1 MNTESNE
8 LQVVQKDFQRALQEI
23 DALKK
28 QNVAA
33 LGDGEVFVKKVNG
46 GQIRSVKGT
55 VTLRQLN
62 GEIATIQGKTMT
74 TAKGFNTLNQIAGL
88 SIITPEKLTLP
99 DGQIVVN
106 PYPVIDP
113 ESGTISKV
121 WVKKTAIGYSPIGNL
136 VITSST
142 LLYDIKAYFIQ
153 DVMKKVQYNQGAG
166 RVCMEQMLTEEE
178 KQNSIFLKIEGPLG
192 IAANIQHAEVLKAID
207 TFINKKQFAER
218 NAQSICERL
227 VMSKHPA
234 LASAA
239 YVSKQGDS
247 ARVPIVGYVHDFN
260 REELLDIAD
269 KAERGEEVEVGDQK
283 AEVIE
288 AIVEATEE
296 DFIADADDEE
306 IAQTAHPEGVLVEDE
321 GPGNNLVEDFIERT
335 EAPTENLFQM
345 ERGEF

>member
-1 MNTESNE
+1 MENN
-8 LQVVQKDFQRALQEI
+8 QALQTI

-28 QNVAA
+28 QNVAV
-33 LGDGEVFVKKVNG
+33 LGDGEVFVKKING
-46 GQIRSVKGT
+46 GQIRSVKGAI
-55 VTLRQLN
+55 TLNEKN

-106 PYPVIDP
+106 PFPIIDH

-121 WVKKTAIGYSPIGNL
+121 WVKKIAIGYSPIGNL

-142 LLYDIKAYFIQ
+142 LLYDIKMYFIQ
-153 DVMKKVQYNQGAG
+153 DVVKKVQYNQGSG

-178 KQNSIFLKIEGPLG
+178 KNNSIFLKIDGFLG
-192 IAANIQHAEVLKAID
+192 VAANIQHKEILKAID
-207 TFINKKQFAER
+207 TYINKKQFAER

-239 YVSKQGDS
+239 YVTKQGDF

-269 KAERGEEVEVGDQK
+269 KAEHGEEVVIAGQK
-283 AEVIE
+283 VDIIETVIE
-288 AIVEATEE
+288 ATEADMTV
-296 DFIADADDEE
+296 DADDEE
-306 IAQTAHPEGVLVEDE
+306 IIQMQSVPQNESENELLKQED
-321 GPGNNLVEDFIERT
+321 RS
-335 EAPTENLFQM
+335 NLFDM
-345 ERGEF
+345 GKGEF